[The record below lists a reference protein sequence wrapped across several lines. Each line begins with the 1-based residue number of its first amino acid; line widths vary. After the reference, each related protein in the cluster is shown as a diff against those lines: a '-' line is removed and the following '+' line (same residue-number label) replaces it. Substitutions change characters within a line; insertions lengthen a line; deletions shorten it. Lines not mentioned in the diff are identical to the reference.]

1 MYRQCTTEKSS
12 IQQRKLE
19 QCMLEAMLK
28 KDSYDEISI
37 SELCRDAGLSRKT
50 FYRLFDSKSDVI
62 LAMVDQTFLD
72 SQRYVPGPEI
82 KPGGLHH
89 FFAFWKEQKRLL
101 NALNRHNCTALL
113 MERAGVFILRE
124 DNDLAHVLGADLENG
139 REILRFNL
147 SAIFSLVISWYESG
161 YAKSVDEMAALLMD
175 LMTTPMVRAPRAV
188 DPYRE

>member
-12 IQQRKLE
+12 LQQRKFT

-28 KDSYDEISI
+28 CDYDDISI
-37 SELCRDAGLSRKT
+37 SSLCRDAGLSRKT

-62 LAMVDQTFLD
+62 IAMVDQTFLD
-72 SQRYVPGPEI
+72 SQSYVPSPEI

-89 FFAFWKEQKRLL
+89 FFAFWKDQKRLL
-101 NALNRHNCTALL
+101 DALKRHNCTALL
-113 MERAGVFILRE
+113 MERAGAFILRE

-139 REILRFNL
+139 KEILLFNL
-147 SAIFSLVISWYESG
+147 SAIFSLVISWYAGG
-161 YAKSVDEMAALLMD
+161 YQKSVDEMSELLME

-188 DPYRE
+188 DPYRK